1 MLDMNTT
8 QVITDQYI
16 ITKIMNID
24 KVLHRTY

>member
-1 MLDMNTT
+1 MLDMKTT